1 MENIEISVIIPVYNS
16 EKYIVKCL
24 DSLEVQSMKDIEVIL
39 INDGST
45 DQTKELIEEYQRTH
59 NLKIRLYSRENAGQA
74 AARNFGV
81 LQAQGNYIAFLDSD
95 D

>member
-1 MENIEISVIIPVYNS
+1 MENIDISVIIPVYNS

-59 NLKIRLYSRENAGQA
+59 NLKIRLYSRENA
-74 AARNFGV
+74 
-81 LQAQGNYIAFLDSD
+81 
-95 D
+95 

>member
-39 INDGST
+39 INDGRQKS
-45 DQTKELIEEYQRTH
+45 
-59 NLKIRLYSRENAGQA
+59 
-74 AARNFGV
+74 
-81 LQAQGNYIAFLDSD
+81 
-95 D
+95 

>member
-59 NLKIRLYSRENAGQA
+59 NLKIRLYSTRD
-74 AARNFGV
+74 
-81 LQAQGNYIAFLDSD
+81 DS
-95 D
+95 